1 MKAASTSASVDNA
14 CDTAHPEWIAWE
26 LFLFLFLS
34 RLVKQWNLSRIANIF
49 IYGKEHI
56 VNHSSRRYF
65 EKRLR
70 RKVGAAVH
78 DYAMISRGDRVMAAV
93 SGGKDSLVLLK
104 VLLDLKKSAPVEYE
118 VVPVHLSTGFEKDFD
133 RISEWA
139 SSTLGVEIRV
149 YETGIAGILSRVSDP
164 DKSPC
169 ALCSRLRRGMLYR
182 IAQDEGI
189 SSIALGH
196 HLDDIVETFFLRSL
210 YTGQIGAMAPARV
223 SNDGRNRVIRPMAY
237 CTLELV
243 EAYFRFLE
251 VEPVSYSCMIRP
263 DGKRALVRELLKTLE
278 KDNPKVKNSIF
289 ASLGNIDMKSLCLKG
304 EPRAHSH

>member
-1 MKAASTSASVDNA
+1 M
-14 CDTAHPEWIAWE
+14 
-26 LFLFLFLS
+26 
-34 RLVKQWNLSRIANIF
+34 
-49 IYGKEHI
+49 
-56 VNHSSRRYF
+56 NHSSRRYY

-70 RKVGAAVH
+70 RKVGEALH
-78 DYAMISRGDRVMAAV
+78 DYAMISQGDRIIVAV

-104 VLLDLKKSAPVEYE
+104 VLHDIQKAAPVEYE
-118 VVPVHLSTGFEKDFD
+118 IVPVHISTGFEKDFD

-149 YETGIAGILSRVSDP
+149 YDTGIADILAKVSDP

-182 IAQDEGI
+182 IAQDEGF

-210 YTGQIGAMAPARV
+210 YTGQIGAMAPVRV

-251 VEPVSYSCMIRP
+251 VEPVSNSCMIRP
-263 DGKRALVRELLKTLE
+263 DSKREMVRGLLKTLE

-304 EPRAHSH
+304 EHRAHSH